1 MGPRSRGAVGDA
13 PPKFHLSCAMLVS
26 YVRHVKQGA
35 PMDLSPKDLPFLKE
49 IRINRL
55 ALLDVTK
62 GV

>member
-1 MGPRSRGAVGDA
+1 
-13 PPKFHLSCAMLVS
+13 MLVS